1 MPSCAAIN
9 CTNRLV
15 KGSGKTFHRMVDV
28 LEYSDICQEVK
39 GAMNEGRLK
48 LSGQSVLFKSSRTG
62 RVENVPGAD
71 LAAGTWRR
79 VARGHGLL
87 LRTRSGVVHKFDGF
101 KEGEFEKLANFF
113 KTNYGMELVERENC
127 VKGWNWGTVNFSGQ
141 LMTFSVGDQSAFE
154 VPLGNVSQCTTGKN
168 EVMLEFHQNDDA
180 AVSLLEVRF
189 FVPPGQDASNDPV
202 EAMSRAVLSQ
212 ADVIQATGDALCV
225 FPELQCLTPRG
236 RYDIRLYPSFLHL
249 HGKTFDYKIP
259 YATVLRLFLL
269 PHKDHRQMFFV
280 VSLDPPIK
288 QGQTRYHFL
297 ILLFAKD
304 EVDTISLSMPEDE
317 VKERFEGKLSQE
329 MSGPIYELVSRV
341 MKALVNRKITVPGSF
356 TGHSSASCITCSYR
370 AGSGLLYPLERGFV
384 YVHKPP
390 VHVRFDEIA
399 FVNFARGTTTTRS
412 FDFEIETKQG
422 NVFTFSSIER
432 EEYGHLFDF
441 VNNKKLNIKNR
452 GLKETAPQYEEELE
466 DSDDDSHDVYLQR
479 MKEEGRTR
487 AEAGSGSESDESFNP
502 GEEEDD
508 VAEEYDSSAGSSGS
522 ESSGEEENKE
532 KEEGGK
538 ESKPK
543 KAKRTKKPAGESSG
557 SAVKKRKID
566 KSKKK
571 DKDPLRPKRP
581 LTPYLLWLNATR
593 EELKREHPGIAPTD
607 LLRRAGEAWKAL
619 SSSAKIEWEQK
630 AEEGKKEYARAM
642 EVYNTTGGEE
652 KKVEKKKAEAK
663 PTTKKGTGSDG
674 ASSRTTQKTPQSKEF
689 VSSGNS
695 SSEEE
700 EEDDNEDEEKV
711 AEKGSEKEVSSPAS
725 SESE

>member
-1 MPSCAAIN
+1 M
-9 CTNRLV
+9 
-15 KGSGKTFHRMVDV
+15 
-28 LEYSDICQEVK
+28 E
-39 GAMNEGRLK
+39 NEGRLK
-48 LSGQSVLFKSSRTG
+48 LSSQGVLFKSARTG

-71 LAAGTWRR
+71 LAAGSWRR

-101 KEGEFEKLANFF
+101 REGEFEKLANFF
-113 KTNYGMELVERENC
+113 KNTYGMELVERENC
-127 VKGWNWGTVNFSGQ
+127 VKGWNWGTVNFTGQ
-141 LMTFSVGDQSAFE
+141 LMTFSIGDQSAFE

-189 FVPPGQDASNDPV
+189 FVPPGQDSSNDPV

-259 YATVLRLFLL
+259 YTTVLRLFLL

-317 VKERFEGKLSQE
+317 VKERFEGRLSQE

-452 GLKETAPQYEEELE
+452 GLKETVPQYEEELE

-487 AEAGSGSESDESFNP
+487 AEAGSGSETDESFNP
-502 GEEEDD
+502 GDEEED
-508 VAEEYDSSAGSSGS
+508 VAEEYDSSARSSGS
-522 ESSGEEENKE
+522 DSSGEEEKKE
-532 KEEGGK
+532 KGGASDK
-538 ESKPK
+538 GSKPN
-543 KAKRTKKPAGESSG
+543 KAKKTKKPAGESSG
-557 SAVKKRKID
+557 SAVKKRKMD
-566 KSKKK
+566 KSRKK
-571 DKDPLRPKRP
+571 DKDPLKPKRP
-581 LTPYLLWLNATR
+581 QTPYFLWLNASR
-593 EELKREHPGIAPTD
+593 EELKRDNPGIAPTD

-630 AEEGKKEYARAM
+630 AEEGKKEYALAL
-642 EVYNTTGGEE
+642 EAYNKTGGGQAREGE
-652 KKVEKKKAEAK
+652 GKKVEKKKVEAK
-663 PTTKKGTGSDG
+663 LTPKKGAGGDGS
-674 ASSRTTQKTPQSKEF
+674 SSRTPQKAPQSKEF
-689 VSSGNS
+689 VSSENS

-700 EEDDNEDEEKV
+700 EEDEDEDEEVEEKV
-711 AEKGSEKEVSSPAS
+711 RMV
-725 SESE
+725 